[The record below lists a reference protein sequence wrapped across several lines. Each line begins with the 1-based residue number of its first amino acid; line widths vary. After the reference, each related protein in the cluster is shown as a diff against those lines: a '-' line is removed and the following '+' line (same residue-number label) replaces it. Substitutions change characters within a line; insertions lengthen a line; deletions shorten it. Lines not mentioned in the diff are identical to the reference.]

1 MPRPQRPLLLVWL
14 RLRRST
20 TYRLCP
26 LFSLGWATS
35 RQCDC
40 RDRPNIFRVS
50 YLGAWWKEVL
60 VVMPHDRFRESV
72 VPHIYKGVHFG

>member
-26 LFSLGWATS
+26 LFGLGWATS
-35 RQCDC
+35 RKCDC
-40 RDRPNIFRVS
+40 GDRPNIFRVS
-50 YLGAWWKEVL
+50 YLGARWKEVL
-60 VVMPHDRFRESV
+60 VVMPRDRFRESV
-72 VPHIYKGVHFG
+72 VHQI